1 MSFFTELYAGLAGPG
16 ALSPP
21 LLLVLG
27 GLTMALV
34 MALVMASCAIVFTW
48 AERKVAGFIQS
59 RYGPM
64 RVGRW
69 HGVAQPIA
77 DMLKILQKEDIIPAA
92 ADKRLFM
99 LAPFVLFI
107 GSLLAWA
114 AIPFAPPR
122 PGAAPFSPGFVAA
135 DLDLGL
141 LYIFAA
147 SSLVVIGILMAGWA
161 SNNKWSLYG
170 AARGAAQIV
179 SYEIPLALAVIPAVL
194 YTGSLNM
201 TEIVQAQQGGIHNW
215 FVLRNPFLFVAFF
228 VYFLCSIAEVNR
240 TPFDLPETESELVA
254 GYHTEYSGMRFAF
267 FFLAEYANLFLVSC
281 IGTAIFL
288 GGWGHAVPGVT
299 AAPALVFVSKA
310 VLLVLAQM
318 WVRWTLPRLRVDQL
332 MHVCWKVMIPLAL
345 LCLVGAGIWMMLLAP
360 PA

>member
-1 MSFFTELYAGLAGPG
+1 MEQLTALFARLAGPD
-16 ALSPP
+16 ALSPQ

-27 GLTMALV
+27 GLTMALI
-34 MALVMASCAIVFTW
+34 MALVMAACAIVFTW
-48 AERKVAGFIQS
+48 AERKVAGYIQS

-69 HGVAQPIA
+69 HGVGQPIA
-77 DMLKILQKEDIIPAA
+77 DMLKILQKEDIVPAE
-92 ADKRLFM
+92 ADRRFFI

-114 AIPFAPPR
+114 AIPFAP
-122 PGAAPFSPGFVAA
+122 GFMAA
-135 DLDLGL
+135 DLDMGL

-147 SSLVVIGILMAGWA
+147 SSLVTIGILMSGWA

-179 SYEIPLALAVIPAVL
+179 SYEIPLALAVVPVVL
-194 YTGSLNM
+194 YAGTLNM
-201 TEIVQAQQGGIHNW
+201 SDIVTAQQGGIWRW
-215 FVLRNPFLFVAFF
+215 FAFRNPFLFVSF
-228 VYFLCSIAEVNR
+228 VIYFLSSIAEVNR

-281 IGTAIFL
+281 IATAVFL
-288 GGWGHAVPGVT
+288 GGWGHAIPGLSF
-299 AAPALVFVSKA
+299 APGLVFTAKA

-318 WVRWTLPRLRVDQL
+318 WIRWTLPRLRVDQL
-332 MHVCWKVMIPLAL
+332 MHVCWKVLIPLAL
-345 LCLVGAGIWMMLLAP
+345 VCLAGSGVWMLVFAR

>member
-1 MSFFTELYAGLAGPG
+1 MNVVTDLIVRLAGPG
-16 ALSPP
+16 TVSAPA
-21 LLLVLG
+21 LLVLG
-27 GLTMALV
+27 GLVMALIMALV
-34 MALVMASCAIVFTW
+34 MAMCAIVFTW

-77 DMLKILQKEDIIPAA
+77 DMLKILQKEDIIPAD

-114 AIPFAPPR
+114 AIPFAP
-122 PGAAPFSPGFVAA
+122 GFMAA

-179 SYEIPLALAVIPAVL
+179 SYEIPLALAVLPAVL
-194 YTGSLNM
+194 YAGSLNM
-201 TEIVQAQQGGIHNW
+201 SDIVIEQQGGLHNW
-215 FVLRNPFLFVAFF
+215 FVLRNPFLFAAFII
-228 VYFLCSIAEVNR
+228 YFICSIAEVNR

-281 IGTAIFL
+281 IATAVFL
-288 GGWGHAVPGVT
+288 GGWHHPVPGLHF
-299 AAPALVFVSKA
+299 APGLVFVIKA
-310 VLLVLAQM
+310 VLLVLAQI

-345 LCLVGAGIWMMLLAP
+345 VCVAGAGLWMILLGPLA
-360 PA
+360 